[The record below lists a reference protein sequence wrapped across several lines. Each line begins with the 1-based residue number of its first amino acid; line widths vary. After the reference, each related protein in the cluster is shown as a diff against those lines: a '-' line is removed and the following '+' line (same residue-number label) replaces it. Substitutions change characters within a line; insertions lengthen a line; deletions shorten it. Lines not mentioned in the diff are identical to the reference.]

1 MRLINEPQT
10 KYWSARPDG
19 REVDLFVVHSIA
31 EFIEWKGTWVSALEW
46 LSGLIP
52 NGPKVSAHY
61 IIDTDGTIHQ
71 LLDPMLKA
79 WHAGISEWDGEGDL
93 NRTSIGTELV
103 VEGRHNYGSF
113 LTAIQQ
119 PGCYTRQ
126 QYKAL
131 GELVVMSAIEP
142 YGRLVGHSDIS
153 GDDVRGSGQGK
164 RDPGA
169 GFSWPMLYREL

>member
-1 MRLINEPQT
+1 MRLINEPQA

-31 EFIEWKGTWVSALEW
+31 EFIEWQGEFVSALEF
-46 LSGLIP
+46 LSGSISDA
-52 NGPKVSAHY
+52 PKVSAHY
-61 IIDTDGTIHQ
+61 LIDTDGTIHQ

-79 WHAGISEWDGEGDL
+79 WHAGVSEWDGEDNL
-93 NRTSIGTELV
+93 NRTSIGAELV

-119 PGCYTRQ
+119 ADCYTGD
-126 QYKAL
+126 QYIAL
-131 GELVVMSAIEP
+131 GELVIMSAIEP
-142 YGRLVGHSDIS
+142 FGRLVGHSDVS
-153 GDDVRGSGQGK
+153 GDDVRGPGQGK

-169 GFSWPMLYREL
+169 GFSWPRLYKEL